1 MSTTSSVSSTKTA
14 NGTTIVPLNSTS
26 DSLGKNAFLQILTT
40 EMSNQDPTQQTDS
53 TAYVAQLAQFSSLEQ
68 MQNLNNSVTF
78 SNASSLIGKTV
89 TVSDTDANN
98 NPYSGSVAGVSKNG
112 DTISMTLN
120 ITSNG
125 TTTQKQFDYSN
136 ITKIAATT
144 ATTATTTATTSS

>member
-26 DSLGKNAFLQILTT
+26 DSLGKNAFLKILTT

-68 MQNLNNSVTF
+68 MQNLNGSVTF

-89 TVSDTDANN
+89 TVSDTDSNN
-98 NPYSGSVAGVSKNG
+98 KAYSGQVLGATKSG
-112 DTISMTLN
+112 DTIKLTVQV
-120 ITSNG
+120 TDNG
-125 TTTQKQFDYSN
+125 TSSEKEFNYSDL
-136 ITKIAATT
+136 TKVGS
-144 ATTATTTATTSS
+144 TTTSKTSS